1 MIRKKRNLVALAVGG
16 ACVVALIVWLVRP
29 SNARYGLTD
38 RQALADVQH
47 DFASEAS
54 RAPPGPAMKFDSSR
68 LVGVGHEPGARE
80 SGEYATHLWFVQDNH
95 SVLDAAI
102 YEDCDIKLYGGA
114 SRDDMKNAAYTPSP
128 PKL

>member
-1 MIRKKRNLVALAVGG
+1 LKRFNLVALAVGG

-29 SNARYGLTD
+29 SNACYGLSD

-54 RAPPGPAMKFDSSR
+54 RAPPAPAMKFDRSR
-68 LVGVGHEPGARE
+68 LIGVGHEPGTRE
-80 SGEYATHLWFVQDNH
+80 SGDYGTHLWFAQDNH

-102 YEDCDIKLYGGA
+102 YEDCEIKLYPGA
-114 SRDDMKNAAYTPSP
+114 SRADMKNAAYTPSP